1 MRPAM
6 RVPGKVS
13 LARKEI
19 DTTIICGVRTMF
31 TTVVKRPSM
40 KSPKKSMT
48 PDEVPGK
55 VMTPDKVPGKIM
67 TPDNSPEKI
76 TGIFRIFIFPA
87 TPLRGL

>member
-1 MRPAM
+1 MQITNYQEVRPAM

-40 KSPKKSMT
+40 KSPKK
-48 PDEVPGK
+48 G
-55 VMTPDKVPGKIM
+55 MTPDKVSGKVM

>member
-1 MRPAM
+1 MQITNYQEMRPAM

-48 PDEVPGK
+48 PDKVPGK
-55 VMTPDKVPGKIM
+55 VMTPDKVPGKKL
-67 TPDNSPEKI
+67 PVFSEFLLSPA
-76 TGIFRIFIFPA
+76 R
-87 TPLRGL
+87 

>member
-40 KSPKKSMT
+40 KSPKEGMT
-48 PDEVPGK
+48 PDKVPGK
-55 VMTPDKVPGKIM
+55 VMTPDKVPG
-67 TPDNSPEKI
+67 NKI
-76 TGIFRIFIFPA
+76 TCIS
-87 TPLRGL
+87 LR